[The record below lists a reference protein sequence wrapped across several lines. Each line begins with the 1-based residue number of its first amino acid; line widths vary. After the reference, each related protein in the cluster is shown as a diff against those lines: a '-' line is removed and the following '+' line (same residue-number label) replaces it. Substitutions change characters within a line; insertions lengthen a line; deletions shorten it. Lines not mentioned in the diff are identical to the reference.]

1 MLTGLGLATAAAGA
15 PRVATDIAPVHSL
28 VSQVMAGV
36 KSPTLVIQRGASPHN
51 YSLRP
56 SEAGALEGADVVFW
70 VGPSLTPWLTG
81 ALDNLAGDARS
92 VALLDTEGTQ
102 RRDFRERVLAGADHG
117 DHDDH
122 GHEGHEGHEGHQDHD
137 GHDDHGDH
145 GDHDGGHQDHGDHG
159 DHGGHAGH
167 DHAGTDPH
175 AWLDPANARHWL
187 GVIAETLAAEDPAH
201 ADQYRA
207 NAEAARA
214 ELADLSAEMRAT
226 LAPVS
231 DVPFIVFHDAYQ
243 YFEHRFDLNTVG
255 AISLSDASD
264 PGPAHLDRI
273 RSVVREHD
281 VQCVFAEPQFNPQL
295 VETVLD
301 GTDARTGVLD
311 PLGSDIPAGEAF
323 YARLLEALGERLKG
337 CLAAG

>member
-1 MLTGLGLATAAAGA
+1 MSRFPRRLTGGRRLSSLLVMLIGVGLATAAAAA

-28 VSQVMAGV
+28 VTQVMAGV
-36 KSPTLVIQRGASPHN
+36 DTPTLVIQRGASPHN

-56 SEAGALEGADVVFW
+56 SEAGALEEADVVFW
-70 VGPSLTPWLTG
+70 VGSSLTPWLTG
-81 ALDNLAGDARS
+81 ALDNLAADARD
-92 VALLDTEGTQ
+92 VALLDAEGTQ
-102 RRDFRERVLAGADHG
+102 RRGFRERVLAA
-117 DHDDH
+117 
-122 GHEGHEGHEGHQDHD
+122 D

-145 GDHDGGHQDHGDHG
+145 DGHEGHGSHESNDDHD
-159 DHGGHAGH
+159 GHAGH
-167 DHAGTDPH
+167 DHAGVDPH
-175 AWLDPANARHWL
+175 AWLDPVNARYWL
-187 GVIAETLAAEDPAH
+187 GVIAGTLAAEDPAN
-201 ADQYRA
+201 AGQYRA
-207 NAEAARA
+207 NAEAAQAR
-214 ELADLSAEMRAT
+214 LDDLTAGMRAT
-226 LAPVS
+226 LEPVS

-243 YFEHRFDLNTVG
+243 YFEHRFGLNTVG

-273 RSVVREHD
+273 RSVVREHE

-311 PLGSDIPAGEAF
+311 PLGSDIPAGETF
-323 YARLLEALGERLKG
+323 YARLIEALGERLVD